1 MLAAPVA
8 PNAQRTKNTRRLGI
22 LHIISERSYLSW
34 AFINELRDQGWVEGQ
49 NLIIEERFLRSD
61 TGGVPDPALLARE
74 LLERRVEALATFSPA
89 AVEILKQVRVRGSDH
104 LSDERRSCRLKPKAL
119 APRTQG
125 LRGPGDG
132 DPEDRAV
139 RRGLSAD

>member
-8 PNAQRTKNTRRLGI
+8 PMRSGRRTRAASASSISSPNAAI
-22 LHIISERSYLSW
+22 LSW